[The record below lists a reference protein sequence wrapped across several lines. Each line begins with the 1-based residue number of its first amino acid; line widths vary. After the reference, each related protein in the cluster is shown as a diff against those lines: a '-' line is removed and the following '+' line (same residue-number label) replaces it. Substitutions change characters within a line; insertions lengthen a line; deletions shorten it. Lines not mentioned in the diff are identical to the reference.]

1 MAAQIKWDTFSKP
14 SPAELLCGVH
24 SAPFDMATST
34 STASTAALTV
44 GEIIEQRPLGAYQ
57 IWITVLCGLV
67 LVLDGFDSQAINYI
81 GPPLSDVLHFPLKNL
96 GSVFSAGLFGL
107 MIGAMTSGP
116 IADRWGRKWPVILS
130 TLSFAGFSLVTVH
143 VASYRELLA
152 LRFLTGLGLG
162 GAMPNVVAL
171 ASEFVPRRVLPQ
183 VVTLLFV
190 GMPLGGVVCGLLSAA
205 VIPRHGWPLVLYI
218 GGTIPLAIAL
228 LLIAG
233 LPESIGF
240 LAAQGKDPRKIAR
253 ILARIAPDADAANVR
268 PTPRDTAH
276 EGVPVKHLFTEGR
289 TFGTILL
296 WIPYFMNLLIIYFI
310 GSWLPALLRQS
321 GLSVAAGSTAAAFF
335 SFGGVFGCLCEGWL
349 IKKFGA
355 FGVLL
360 GEFGLATASIAALSR
375 IPNSYSLMVA
385 VAFASGLM
393 VIGAQGG
400 LNAIAANFYPT
411 AVRSTGLGWALGVGR
426 VGSIVGPLLGGMLLG
441 MGWKP
446 GQILMCGTVAA
457 ACAFVAIALSRAGGR
472 ATAYKDAP
480 VVAGH

>member
-1 MAAQIKWDTFSKP
+1 
-14 SPAELLCGVH
+14 
-24 SAPFDMATST
+24 MATST
-34 STASTAALTV
+34 STTPAATQTV
-44 GEIIEQRPLGAYQ
+44 GEIIEQRPLGVYQ
-57 IWITVLCGLV
+57 IWVALLCGLV

-81 GPPLSDVLHFPLKNL
+81 GPPLSDFLHFPLKNL
-96 GSVFSAGLFGL
+96 GSIFSAGLFGL

-130 TLSFAGFSLVTVH
+130 TLSFAGFSLITLR
-143 VASYRELLA
+143 VASFNELLA

-171 ASEFVPRRVLPQ
+171 ASEFAPRRVLPQ

-190 GMPLGGVVCGLLSAA
+190 GMPLGGVLCGLLSAA
-205 VIPRHGWPLVLYI
+205 VIPRHGWQFVLII

-240 LAAQGKDPRKIAR
+240 LAARGKDPRKIAQ
-253 ILARIAPDADAANVR
+253 ILRRIAPEAAAAGVR
-268 PTPRDTAH
+268 ATPRDTSH

-321 GLSVAAGSTAAAFF
+321 GFSVAAGSTAAAFF
-335 SFGGVFGCLCEGWL
+335 SFGGVFGCLVEGWL

-360 GEFGLATASIAALSR
+360 GEFGVATLSITALAK
-375 IPNSYSLMVA
+375 IPSSYSLMLA
-385 VAFASGLM
+385 VAFISGLM

-400 LNAIAANFYPT
+400 LNAIASNFYPT

-426 VGSIVGPLLGGMLLG
+426 IGSIVGPLLGGMLLG
-441 MGWKP
+441 MGCKP
-446 GQILMCGTVAA
+446 GQILLCGTVAA
-457 ACAFVAIALSRAGGR
+457 ACALVAIAASRAGGR
-472 ATAYKDAP
+472 TTAYQDAP
-480 VVAGH
+480 IVAGH

>member
-1 MAAQIKWDTFSKP
+1 M
-14 SPAELLCGVH
+14 
-24 SAPFDMATST
+24 
-34 STASTAALTV
+34 
-44 GEIIEQRPLGAYQ
+44 
-57 IWITVLCGLV
+57 LCGLV

-81 GPPLSDVLHFPLKNL
+81 GPPLSDFLHFPVKNL
-96 GSVFSAGLFGL
+96 GSIFSAGLFGL
-107 MIGAMTSGP
+107 MIGAMASGP

-130 TLSFAGFSLVTVH
+130 TLSFAAFSLGTVH
-143 VASYRELLA
+143 VGSFRELLL

-171 ASEFVPRRVLPQ
+171 ASEFVPRRVLPH
-183 VVTLLFV
+183 VVTLLFI
-190 GMPLGGVVCGLLSAA
+190 GMPLGGMLSGLLSAA
-205 VIPRHGWPLVLYI
+205 TIPRHGWQFVLYV

-228 LLIAG
+228 LLIVG

-240 LAAQGKDPRKIAR
+240 LAASGKDPQKIAR
-253 ILARIAPDADAANVR
+253 LMQRIAPDAAATDVR
-268 PTPRDTAH
+268 ATPRDTAH

-310 GSWLPALLRQS
+310 ASWLPALLRQT
-321 GLSVAAGSTAAAFF
+321 GMSVSAGATAASFF

-349 IKKFGA
+349 IKRFGP

-360 GEFGLATASIAALSR
+360 GEFGLATISIAALSK
-375 IPNSYSLMVA
+375 IPGSFALMLA
-385 VAFASGLM
+385 VTFVSGLM

-411 AVRSTGLGWALGVGR
+411 AVRSTGVGWALGVGR
-426 VGSIVGPLLGGMLLG
+426 IGSIVGPLLGGMLLG

-446 GQILMCGTVAA
+446 GQILLCGTVAA
-457 ACAFVAIALSRAGGR
+457 ACAFVAIALSAIGGR
-472 ATAYKDAP
+472 TTAYRDAP
-480 VVAGH
+480 AIVAP

>member
-1 MAAQIKWDTFSKP
+1 
-14 SPAELLCGVH
+14 
-24 SAPFDMATST
+24 
-34 STASTAALTV
+34 
-44 GEIIEQRPLGAYQ
+44 
-57 IWITVLCGLV
+57 VLCGLV

-81 GPPLSDVLHFPLKNL
+81 GPPLSDALHFPLKNL
-96 GSVFSAGLFGL
+96 GSIFSAGLFGL

-130 TLSFAGFSLVTVH
+130 TLSFAVFSLITLR
-143 VASYRELLA
+143 VASFDELLA

-190 GMPLGGVVCGLLSAA
+190 GMPLGGVLCGFLSAA
-205 VIPRHGWPLVLYI
+205 SIPRNGWQFVLLI
-218 GGTIPLAIAL
+218 GGTIPLAIAV
-228 LLIAG
+228 LLISG

-240 LAAQGKDPRKIAR
+240 LAATGKDSKKIAE
-253 ILARIAPDADAANVR
+253 ILAHIAPDVAIKGVR

-276 EGVPVKHLFTEGR
+276 DGVPVKHLFTEGR

-321 GLSVAAGSTAAAFF
+321 GMSVASGSTAAAFF
-335 SFGGVFGCLCEGWL
+335 SFGGVFGCLVEGWL
-349 IKKFGA
+349 IKRWGA

-360 GEFGLATASIAALSR
+360 AEFGVATAAIAALSK
-375 IPNSYSLMVA
+375 IPSSYSLMLT
-385 VAFASGLM
+385 VAFVSGLT

-446 GQILMCGTVAA
+446 GQILLCGTVAA
-457 ACAFVAIALSRAGGR
+457 ACAFVAILLSVIGGKT
-472 ATAYKDAP
+472 TAYRDPSTVIA
-480 VVAGH
+480 H

>member
-1 MAAQIKWDTFSKP
+1 
-14 SPAELLCGVH
+14 
-24 SAPFDMATST
+24 MATST
-34 STASTAALTV
+34 SPAPAAALTV

-57 IWITVLCGLV
+57 IWTAALCGLV

-81 GPPLSDVLHFPLKNL
+81 GPPLSDALHFPLKNL
-96 GSVFSAGLFGL
+96 GSIFSSGLFGL

-116 IADRWGRKWPVILS
+116 IADRWGRKWPVIVS
-130 TLSFAGFSLVTVH
+130 TLSFAGFSLITLR
-143 VASYRELLA
+143 VASFDQLLA

-171 ASEFVPRRVLPQ
+171 ASEFVPRRVLPH

-190 GMPLGGVVCGLLSAA
+190 GMPLGGVLSGLLSAA
-205 VIPRHGWPLVLYI
+205 TIPRHGWQFVLYV
-218 GGTIPLAIAL
+218 GGTIPLAIAVL
-228 LLIAG
+228 LVAG

-240 LAAQGKDPRKIAR
+240 LAARGKDPRKIAR
-253 ILARIAPDADAANVR
+253 ILKRIAPETAATGVR

-321 GLSVAAGSTAAAFF
+321 GMSVKAGSTAAAFF
-335 SFGGVFGCLCEGWL
+335 SFGGVFGCLVEGWL
-349 IKKFGA
+349 IKRFGA

-360 GEFGLATASIAALSR
+360 AEFGLATASIAALSK
-375 IPNSYSLMVA
+375 IPSSYSLMLA

-426 VGSIVGPLLGGMLLG
+426 VGSIVGPLLGGMFLG

-446 GQILMCGTVAA
+446 GQILLCGTVAA
-457 ACAFVAIALSRAGGR
+457 ACAFVAIAASAMGGR
-472 ATAYKDAP
+472 STAYRDESA
-480 VVAGH
+480 AIAH